1 MAKVEQYD
9 AIDFFDF
16 CEVSSDEVTEA
27 GFQWRSLILPL
38 VLQEDPAQLKRLV
51 VSWYESKCTRQ
62 KYWEE
67 NFGVMDTAT
76 GITALRESLTAF
88 EQEKSCVWRRLIP
101 TSGTLIGCEFL
112 ICRRIRTQHRKQEAF
127 CFANMDGDRLLG
139 HGEGE
144 WDQGQEIY
152 FCYLQFRSRTV
163 ESTSEIGS

>member
-16 CEVSSDEVTEA
+16 CEISSDEVTEA
-27 GFQWRSLILPL
+27 CFQWRSLILSL

-51 VSWYESKCTRQ
+51 VSWDESKRTRQ

-88 EQEKSCVWRRLIP
+88 EQEKSCVWRRLITVVTETEP
-101 TSGTLIGCEFL
+101 GQERGQRQD
-112 ICRRIRTQHRKQEAF
+112 RRLQEADKLF
-127 CFANMDGDRLLG
+127 QHLELSLGAN
-139 HGEGE
+139 
-144 WDQGQEIY
+144 
-152 FCYLQFRSRTV
+152 F
-163 ESTSEIGS
+163 